1 MASRCTVSMFTFQWP
16 SALLLICLL
25 IPISWL
31 QHRARR
37 ERIII
42 LRSMGAERKTHR
54 PIQDGLRLIAWALIA
69 LAVARPGY
77 APYQEANSQTGR
89 DVVFALDVSQ
99 SMLARDVS
107 PNRLEVAKQGI
118 RDALDHFSN
127 ERVALIVYAGTAS
140 ILCPL
145 TYDYDFVRYMLE
157 QANPRT
163 VDFGGTTLQSAI
175 EKAVDQIFDPE
186 RDGVQDLVI
195 LSDGGDHGSRME
207 RVETLLAES
216 NTGLLIVGLGD
227 PSNGSPILLP
237 QEDGSLETL
246 EIDQETVLTKL
257 EDALLRNLSATYPN
271 AEYIAAETKPFHLG
285 QVYNEY
291 ATDKST
297 LASKANSGKLIY
309 QEAALLFLIPGLIC
323 LLLAERWGLR
333 RLGSSA
339 IVLSLF
345 FCGFPQ
351 SSVRAETALKALET
365 DFEKATEFIQSEAYD
380 EALEILNTTFGQNT
394 SDLLSAEQMAASQ
407 LNRGLCLIGLSERQA
422 EQSPIAALELAQKAR
437 LAFLQSKAYKQDFER
452 AGLRIELSSTWIQ
465 ELKGL
470 IEEEGNQASDDSRQQ
485 SSEDGENESFEDYE
499 DMYEED
505 YSEMSESM
513 PDSSYNEGDLA
524 AGSSMQPLPAPNYT
538 IEDILLEE
546 KGNLQFRQQKRANA
560 NAAKVEKDY

>member
-1 MASRCTVSMFTFQWP
+1 MSSFTFQWP

-25 IPISWL
+25 IPISWML
-31 QHRARR
+31 RRARKQR
-37 ERIII
+37 KII
-42 LRSMGAERKTHR
+42 LRSMGVERRTHR
-54 PIQDGLRLIAWALIA
+54 LLKDGLRLIAWALIA
-69 LAVARPGY
+69 LTIARPGY
-77 APYQEANSQTGR
+77 APYYEATSQTGR

-118 RDALDHFSN
+118 RDALDQFSN

-145 TYDYDFVRYMLE
+145 TYDYDFARYMLE

-163 VDFGGTTLQSAI
+163 VDFGGTTLQSAV

-186 RDGVQDLVI
+186 RNGVQDLLI
-195 LSDGGDHGSRME
+195 LTDGGDHGSQME
-207 RVETLLAES
+207 RVETLLVES
-216 NTGLLIVGLGD
+216 NTGLLVVGLGD
-227 PSNGSPILLP
+227 PNNGSPILLP
-237 QEDGSLETL
+237 QEDGSLLTL
-246 EIDQETVLTKL
+246 EIDQQPVLTQL
-257 EDALLRNLSATYPN
+257 EDALLRNLSTTYPN

-285 QVYNEY
+285 QLYNEY
-291 ATDKST
+291 AADKST
-297 LASKANSGKLIY
+297 LAGNANSGKLIY
-309 QEAALLFLIPGLIC
+309 QEAAIFFLIPGLIC
-323 LLLAERWGLR
+323 LLLAERWSAR
-333 RLGSSA
+333 SLGSSA

-351 SSVRAETALKALET
+351 ASVRAETALHPLET
-365 DFEKATEFIQSEAYD
+365 DFDKTTLLIEGENYD
-380 EALEILNTTFGQNT
+380 EALETLNSIIEQCAYGQ
-394 SDLLSAEQMAASQ
+394 LSTEQMAAS
-407 LNRGLCLIGLSERQA
+407 LFNRGLCLIKLSVQQA
-422 EQSPIAALELAQKAR
+422 EQSPGGALELAKKAR
-437 LAFLQSKAYKQDFER
+437 LAFLKSKAYKPDFER

-470 IEEEGNQASDDSRQQ
+470 IEEEGNQASTDSSPQ
-485 SSEDGENESFEDYE
+485 SSEETENESLDDYE
-499 DMYEED
+499 EMYEDD
-505 YSEMSESM
+505 YSELSESM

-524 AGSSMQPLPAPNYT
+524 AGSSMQSLPAPNYT

>member
-25 IPISWL
+25 IPISWML
-31 QHRARR
+31 HRARKQR
-37 ERIII
+37 KII
-42 LRSMGAERKTHR
+42 LRSMGAESRTRR
-54 PIQDGLRLIAWALIA
+54 PIQDGLRLVAWALIA

-77 APYQEANSQTGR
+77 APYYEVTSQTGR

-118 RDALDHFSN
+118 RDALNQFSN

-145 TYDYDFVRYMLE
+145 TYDYDFARYMLE

-163 VDFGGTTLQSAI
+163 VDFGGTALQSAV

-186 RDGVQDLVI
+186 RSGVQDLLI

-207 RVETLLAES
+207 RVETLLTES

-237 QEDGSLETL
+237 QEDGSLQTL
-246 EIDQETVLTKL
+246 EINQETILTKL

-271 AEYIAAETKPFHLG
+271 AVYIAAETRPFNLG
-285 QVYNEY
+285 QLYNDY
-291 ATDKST
+291 AADKST
-297 LASKANSGKLIY
+297 LASNANSGKLIY
-309 QEAALLFLIPGLIC
+309 QEAAIFFLIPGLIC
-323 LLLAERWGLR
+323 LLLAEREGARSLS
-333 RLGSSA
+333 SSA
-339 IVLSLF
+339 IILSLF

-351 SSVRAETALKALET
+351 SSVRAETTLKAIVT
-365 DFEKATEFIQSEAYD
+365 DFEKAAAFMQSEAYD
-380 EALEILNTTFGQNT
+380 EALEILNTTYGQSN
-394 SDLLSAEQMAASQ
+394 SILLSAEQMAASLFNQ
-407 LNRGLCLIGLSERQA
+407 GLCLIGLSERQA

-437 LAFLQSKAYKQDFER
+437 LAFLQSKAYKQDFKR

-465 ELKGL
+465 ELKCL
-470 IEEEGNQASDDSRQQ
+470 IEEEGNQASDDSKPQ
-485 SSEDGENESFEDYE
+485 SSEDDGNESFEDYE
-499 DMYEED
+499 DMYEDD
-505 YSEMSESM
+505 YSELNESM

-560 NAAKVEKDY
+560 NAAKVKKDY

>member
-1 MASRCTVSMFTFQWP
+1 MASRCAVSMFTFQWP

-42 LRSMGAERKTHR
+42 LRSMGADRKTHR

-99 SMLARDVS
+99 SMLARDVP

-118 RDALDHFSN
+118 RDALDQFSN
-127 ERVALIVYAGTAS
+127 ERVALIVYAGSAS

-237 QEDGSLETL
+237 QEDGSLQTL
-246 EIDQETVLTKL
+246 EID
-257 EDALLRNLSATYPN
+257 
-271 AEYIAAETKPFHLG
+271 
-285 QVYNEY
+285 
-291 ATDKST
+291 
-297 LASKANSGKLIY
+297 
-309 QEAALLFLIPGLIC
+309 
-323 LLLAERWGLR
+323 
-333 RLGSSA
+333 
-339 IVLSLF
+339 
-345 FCGFPQ
+345 
-351 SSVRAETALKALET
+351 
-365 DFEKATEFIQSEAYD
+365 
-380 EALEILNTTFGQNT
+380 
-394 SDLLSAEQMAASQ
+394 
-407 LNRGLCLIGLSERQA
+407 
-422 EQSPIAALELAQKAR
+422 
-437 LAFLQSKAYKQDFER
+437 
-452 AGLRIELSSTWIQ
+452 
-465 ELKGL
+465 
-470 IEEEGNQASDDSRQQ
+470 
-485 SSEDGENESFEDYE
+485 
-499 DMYEED
+499 
-505 YSEMSESM
+505 
-513 PDSSYNEGDLA
+513 
-524 AGSSMQPLPAPNYT
+524 
-538 IEDILLEE
+538 
-546 KGNLQFRQQKRANA
+546 
-560 NAAKVEKDY
+560 

>member
-1 MASRCTVSMFTFQWP
+1 MSSFTFQWP
-16 SALLLICLL
+16 STLLLICLL
-25 IPISWL
+25 IPISWIL
-31 QHRARR
+31 HHARKQR
-37 ERIII
+37 KII
-42 LRSMGAERKTHR
+42 LRSMGAERRTHR
-54 PIQDGLRLIAWALIA
+54 PIQDALRLIAWALIA

-77 APYQEANSQTGR
+77 APYYEATSQTGR

-118 RDALDHFSN
+118 RDALDQFSN
-127 ERVALIVYAGTAS
+127 DRVALIVYAGSAS

-163 VDFGGTTLQSAI
+163 VDFGGTTLQSAV

-186 RDGVQDLVI
+186 RNGVQDLLI
-195 LSDGGDHGSRME
+195 LTDGGDHGSQME
-207 RVETLLAES
+207 RVETLLAKS

-227 PSNGSPILLP
+227 PNNGSPILVA
-237 QEDGSLETL
+237 QEDGSLQTL
-246 EIDQETVLTKL
+246 EIDQQAVLTKL
-257 EDALLRNLSATYPN
+257 EDALLRNLSATYSN
-271 AEYIAAETKPFHLG
+271 AEYIAAETRPFHLG
-285 QVYNEY
+285 QLYNDY

-297 LASKANSGKLIY
+297 LDSNANSGKLIY
-309 QEAALLFLIPGLIC
+309 QEAAIFFLIPGLIC

-351 SSVRAETALKALET
+351 SSIRAETALKALET
-365 DFEKATEFIQSEAYD
+365 DFEKATALMEGKVYD
-380 EALEILNTTFGQNT
+380 EALEILNATSGQSA
-394 SDLLSAEQMAASQ
+394 SDQLSAEQMAAS
-407 LNRGLCLIGLSERQA
+407 LFNRGLCLIELSVQKA
-422 EQSPIAALELAQKAR
+422 EESPIAALELAQKAR

-452 AGLRIELSSTWIQ
+452 AGLRIELSSRWIQ
-465 ELKGL
+465 ELRDL
-470 IEEEGNQASDDSRQQ
+470 IEKEGNQASDDSNPQ
-485 SSEDGENESFEDYE
+485 SSEDGDNESFEDYE
-499 DMYEED
+499 DMYEDD

>member
-1 MASRCTVSMFTFQWP
+1 MSSFTFQWP

-31 QHRARR
+31 LRRARKQR
-37 ERIII
+37 KII
-42 LRSMGAERKTHR
+42 LRSMGAERRTHR
-54 PIQDGLRLIAWALIA
+54 VLKDGLRLVAWALIA

-77 APYQEANSQTGR
+77 APYYEATSQTGR

-118 RDALDHFSN
+118 RDALDQFSN

-145 TYDYDFVRYMLE
+145 TYDYDFARYMLE

-163 VDFGGTTLQSAI
+163 VDFGGTTLQSAV

-186 RDGVQDLVI
+186 RNGVQDLLI
-195 LSDGGDHGSRME
+195 LTDGGDHGSQME

-216 NTGLLIVGLGD
+216 NTGLLVVGLGD
-227 PSNGSPILLP
+227 PNNGSPILIP
-237 QEDGSLETL
+237 QEDGSLLTL
-246 EIDQETVLTKL
+246 KIDQKPVLTKL
-257 EDALLRNLSATYPN
+257 EDALLRNLSASYPN

-285 QVYNEY
+285 QLYNDY
-291 ATDKST
+291 AADKST
-297 LASKANSGKLIY
+297 LSGNANSGKIIY
-309 QEAALLFLIPGLIC
+309 QEAAIFFLIPGLIC
-323 LLLAERWGLR
+323 LLLAERWSAR
-333 RLGSSA
+333 KLGSSA

-351 SSVRAETALKALET
+351 VSVRAETVLHALET
-365 DFEKATEFIQSEAYD
+365 DFDKATELIEGETYD
-380 EALEILNTTFGQNT
+380 EALETLNSIIEQSASGQ
-394 SDLLSAEQMAASQ
+394 LSAEQMAAS
-407 LNRGLCLIGLSERQA
+407 LFNRGLCLIELSVQQA
-422 EQSPIAALELAQKAR
+422 EQSPAGALELAQKAR
-437 LAFLQSKAYKQDFER
+437 LAFLKSKAYKQDFER
-452 AGLRIELSSTWIQ
+452 AGLRIELSTRWIQ

-470 IEEEGNQASDDSRQQ
+470 IEEEGNQASDDSSPQ
-485 SSEDGENESFEDYE
+485 SSEDAENESLDDYE
-499 DMYEED
+499 DMYEDD

-513 PDSSYNEGDLA
+513 PDSSYSEGDLA
-524 AGSSMQPLPAPNYT
+524 AGSSMQSLPAPNYT

>member
-25 IPISWL
+25 IPISWML
-31 QHRARR
+31 HRARKQR
-37 ERIII
+37 KII
-42 LRSMGAERKTHR
+42 LRSMGAESRTRR
-54 PIQDGLRLIAWALIA
+54 PIQDGLRLVAWALIA

-77 APYQEANSQTGR
+77 APYYEVTSQTGR

-118 RDALDHFSN
+118 RDALDQFSK

-145 TYDYDFVRYMLE
+145 TYDYDFARYMLE

-163 VDFGGTTLQSAI
+163 VDFGGTTLQSAV

-186 RDGVQDLVI
+186 RSGVQDLLI

-207 RVETLLAES
+207 RVKTLLNES
-216 NTGLLIVGLGD
+216 NSGLLIVGLGD

-237 QEDGSLETL
+237 QEDGSLQTL
-246 EIDQETVLTKL
+246 EIDQETILTKL

-271 AEYIAAETKPFHLG
+271 AVYIAAETRPFNLG
-285 QVYNEY
+285 QLYNDY
-291 ATDKST
+291 AADKST
-297 LASKANSGKLIY
+297 LASNANSGKLIY
-309 QEAALLFLIPGLIC
+309 QEAAIFFLIPGLIC
-323 LLLAERWGLR
+323 LLLAEREGARSLS
-333 RLGSSA
+333 SSA
-339 IVLSLF
+339 VILSLF

-351 SSVRAETALKALET
+351 SSVRAETALKAIGT
-365 DFEKATEFIQSEAYD
+365 DFEKAAAFMQSEAYD
-380 EALEILNTTFGQNT
+380 EALEILNTTYGQST
-394 SDLLSAEQMAASQ
+394 SYLLSAEQMAASIF
-407 LNRGLCLIGLSERQA
+407 NRGLCLIGLSERQA
-422 EQSPIAALELAQKAR
+422 EQSPIAALELAKKAR
-437 LAFLQSKAYKQDFER
+437 LAFLQSKAYKQDFKR

-465 ELKGL
+465 ELKCL
-470 IEEEGNQASDDSRQQ
+470 IEEEGNQASDDSKPQ
-485 SSEDGENESFEDYE
+485 SSEDDGNESFEDYE
-499 DMYEED
+499 DMYEDD
-505 YSEMSESM
+505 YSEMNESM

-560 NAAKVEKDY
+560 NAAKVKKDY

>member
-54 PIQDGLRLIAWALIA
+54 PIQDGLRLIAWTLIA

-118 RDALDHFSN
+118 RDALDQFSN

-237 QEDGSLETL
+237 QEDGSLQTL

-257 EDALLRNLSATYPN
+257 EDALLRNLSATYTN
-271 AEYIAAETKPFHLG
+271 AEYIAVETKPFHLG
-285 QVYNEY
+285 NF
-291 ATDKST
+291 TMST
-297 LASKANSGKLIY
+297 RPKNRRWPAKPIAENSSTKKPLYSFSSLA
-309 QEAALLFLIPGLIC
+309 LF
-323 LLLAERWGLR
+323 A
-333 RLGSSA
+333 
-339 IVLSLF
+339 F
-345 FCGFPQ
+345 
-351 SSVRAETALKALET
+351 
-365 DFEKATEFIQSEAYD
+365 Y
-380 EALEILNTTFGQNT
+380 
-394 SDLLSAEQMAASQ
+394 LLSV
-407 LNRGLCLIGLSERQA
+407 G
-422 EQSPIAALELAQKAR
+422 
-437 LAFLQSKAYKQDFER
+437 AF
-452 AGLRIELSSTWIQ
+452 AG
-465 ELKGL
+465 
-470 IEEEGNQASDDSRQQ
+470 
-485 SSEDGENESFEDYE
+485 
-499 DMYEED
+499 
-505 YSEMSESM
+505 
-513 PDSSYNEGDLA
+513 
-524 AGSSMQPLPAPNYT
+524 
-538 IEDILLEE
+538 
-546 KGNLQFRQQKRANA
+546 
-560 NAAKVEKDY
+560 

>member
-1 MASRCTVSMFTFQWP
+1 
-16 SALLLICLL
+16 
-25 IPISWL
+25 
-31 QHRARR
+31 
-37 ERIII
+37 
-42 LRSMGAERKTHR
+42 
-54 PIQDGLRLIAWALIA
+54 
-69 LAVARPGY
+69 
-77 APYQEANSQTGR
+77 
-89 DVVFALDVSQ
+89 
-99 SMLARDVS
+99 
-107 PNRLEVAKQGI
+107 
-118 RDALDHFSN
+118 SN

-175 EKAVDQIFDPE
+175 EKAVDQVFNPE

-195 LSDGGDHGSRME
+195 LSDGGDHGSQME

-237 QEDGSLETL
+237 QEDGSLQTL
-246 EIDQETVLTKL
+246 EIDQEAILTKL

-285 QVYNEY
+285 QLYNDY
-291 ATDKST
+291 ATEKST

-309 QEAALLFLIPGLIC
+309 REAAIFFLIPSLVC

-333 RLGSSA
+333 RLCSSA
-339 IVLSLF
+339 ILLTLF

-351 SSVRAETALKALET
+351 SSVRAETALNALET
-365 DFEKATEFIQSEAYD
+365 DFEKATEFIQSQAYD
-380 EALEILNTTFGQNT
+380 EALEILNTTIGHNA

-407 LNRGLCLIGLSERQA
+407 LNRGLCLISLSKRQA
-422 EQSPIAALELAQKAR
+422 KQSPIAALELAQKAR
-437 LAFLQSKAYKQDFER
+437 LAFLQSKAYKQEFER

-470 IEEEGNQASDDSRQQ
+470 IKEEGNQASDDSRQQ
-485 SSEDGENESFEDYE
+485 SSEEGENESFEDYE
-499 DMYEED
+499 DIYEED
-505 YSEMSESM
+505 YSEISESM
-513 PDSSYNEGDLA
+513 PDSSYNEG
-524 AGSSMQPLPAPNYT
+524 
-538 IEDILLEE
+538 
-546 KGNLQFRQQKRANA
+546 
-560 NAAKVEKDY
+560 

>member
-25 IPISWL
+25 IPISWML
-31 QHRARR
+31 HRARKQR
-37 ERIII
+37 KII
-42 LRSMGAERKTHR
+42 LRSMGAESRTRR
-54 PIQDGLRLIAWALIA
+54 PIQDGLRLVAWALIA

-77 APYQEANSQTGR
+77 APYYEVTSQTGR

-107 PNRLEVAKQGI
+107 PNRLEVARQGI
-118 RDALDHFSN
+118 RDALDQFSN

-186 RDGVQDLVI
+186 RSGVQDLVI

-207 RVETLLAES
+207 RVETLLSES

-227 PSNGSPILLP
+227 PSKGSPILLP
-237 QEDGSLETL
+237 QEDGSLQTL
-246 EIDQETVLTKL
+246 EIDQQTVLTKL

-271 AEYIAAETKPFHLG
+271 AVYIAAETRPFNLG
-285 QVYNEY
+285 QLYNDYMAE
-291 ATDKST
+291 KST
-297 LASKANSGKLIY
+297 LASNTNSGKLIY
-309 QEAALLFLIPGLIC
+309 QEAAIFFLIPGLIC
-323 LLLAERWGLR
+323 LLLAERKGAR
-333 RLGSSA
+333 SLGSSA
-339 IVLSLF
+339 VILSLF
-345 FCGFPQ
+345 FCGFSQ
-351 SSVRAETALKALET
+351 SSVRAETALKAIGV
-365 DFEKATEFIQSEAYD
+365 DFEKAAAFMQSEAYD
-380 EALEILNTTFGQNT
+380 EALEILNTTYGQST
-394 SDLLSAEQMAASQ
+394 SNLLSAEQMAAS
-407 LNRGLCLIGLSERQA
+407 LFNRGLCLIELSERQA

-437 LAFLQSKAYKQDFER
+437 LAFLQSKAYKQDFKR

-470 IEEEGNQASDDSRQQ
+470 IEEEGNQASDDSNPQ
-485 SSEDGENESFEDYE
+485 SSEDDGNESFEDYE
-499 DMYEED
+499 DMYEDD
-505 YSEMSESM
+505 YSEMNESM

-560 NAAKVEKDY
+560 NAAKVKKDY

>member
-1 MASRCTVSMFTFQWP
+1 MSSFTFQWP

-31 QHRARR
+31 LRRARKQR
-37 ERIII
+37 KII
-42 LRSMGAERKTHR
+42 LRSMGAERRTHR
-54 PIQDGLRLIAWALIA
+54 VLKDGLRLVAWALIA

-77 APYQEANSQTGR
+77 APYYEATSQTGR

-118 RDALDHFSN
+118 RDALDQFSN

-145 TYDYDFVRYMLE
+145 TYDYDFARYMLE

-163 VDFGGTTLQSAI
+163 VDFGGTTLQSAV

-186 RDGVQDLVI
+186 RNGVQDLLI
-195 LSDGGDHGSRME
+195 LTDGGDHGSQME

-216 NTGLLIVGLGD
+216 NTGLLVVGLGD
-227 PSNGSPILLP
+227 PNNGSQILLP
-237 QEDGSLETL
+237 QEDGSLQTL
-246 EIDQETVLTKL
+246 EIDQQPVLTKL

-285 QVYNEY
+285 QLYDDY
-291 ATDKST
+291 AAEKST
-297 LASKANSGKLIY
+297 LSGNANSGKLIY
-309 QEAALLFLIPGLIC
+309 QDAAIFFLIPGLIC
-323 LLLAERWGLR
+323 LLLAERWSAR
-333 RLGSSA
+333 KLGSSA

-351 SSVRAETALKALET
+351 VSVRAETVLHALEA
-365 DFEKATEFIQSEAYD
+365 DFDKATALIEGETYD
-380 EALEILNTTFGQNT
+380 EALETLNSIIEQSASGQ
-394 SDLLSAEQMAASQ
+394 LSAEQMAAS
-407 LNRGLCLIGLSERQA
+407 LFNRGLCLIKLSFQQA
-422 EQSPIAALELAQKAR
+422 EQSPVGALALAQKAR
-437 LAFLQSKAYKQDFER
+437 LAFLKSKAYKQDFER
-452 AGLRIELSSTWIQ
+452 AGLRIELSSRWIQ

-470 IEEEGNQASDDSRQQ
+470 IEEEGNQASDDSSPQ
-485 SSEDGENESFEDYE
+485 SPEDAENESLDDYE
-499 DMYEED
+499 DMYEDD

-524 AGSSMQPLPAPNYT
+524 AGSSMQSLPAPNYT

>member
-1 MASRCTVSMFTFQWP
+1 MSSFTFQWP
-16 SALLLICLL
+16 STLLLICLL
-25 IPISWL
+25 IPISWIL
-31 QHRARR
+31 HRARK
-37 ERIII
+37 ERKII
-42 LRSMGAERKTHR
+42 LHSMGAERRTHR
-54 PIQDGLRLIAWALIA
+54 LLKDGLSLIAWALIA
-69 LAVARPGY
+69 LTVARPGY
-77 APYQEANSQTGR
+77 APYHEANSQTGR

-118 RDALDHFSN
+118 RDALNQFSN

-145 TYDYDFVRYMLE
+145 TYDYDFARYMLE
-157 QANPRT
+157 EANPRT
-163 VDFGGTTLQSAI
+163 VDFGGTTLQSAV

-186 RDGVQDLVI
+186 RNGVQDLLI
-195 LSDGGDHGSRME
+195 LTDGGDHGSQME

-227 PSNGSPILLP
+227 PNNGSPILIA
-237 QEDGSLETL
+237 QEDGSLQTL
-246 EIDQETVLTKL
+246 EIDQQAVLTKL

-271 AEYIAAETKPFHLG
+271 TEYIAAETRPFHLG
-285 QVYNEY
+285 QLYNEY

-297 LASKANSGKLIY
+297 LASNANSGKLIY
-309 QEAALLFLIPGLIC
+309 QDAAIFFLIPGLIC

-351 SSVRAETALKALET
+351 SSVLAETALKTLEA
-365 DFEKATEFIQSEAYD
+365 DFEKATALMEGKAYD
-380 EALEILNTTFGQNT
+380 EALEILNTTIGQST
-394 SDLLSAEQMAASQ
+394 SNLLSAEQMAVS
-407 LNRGLCLIGLSERQA
+407 LFNRGLCLIELSVQKA
-422 EQSPIAALELAQKAR
+422 EESPSDALGLAQQAR

-452 AGLRIELSSTWIQ
+452 AGLRIELSSKWIR
-465 ELKGL
+465 ELRDL
-470 IEEEGNQASDDSRQQ
+470 IEKEENQASDDSRQQ
-485 SSEDGENESFEDYE
+485 SSEDGENESLDDYE
-499 DMYEED
+499 DIYEDD

>member
-25 IPISWL
+25 IPISWML
-31 QHRARR
+31 HRARR
-37 ERIII
+37 QRKII
-42 LRSMGAERKTHR
+42 LRSMGAESRTHR
-54 PIQDGLRLIAWALIA
+54 PIQDGLRLVAWALIA

-77 APYQEANSQTGR
+77 APYHEVTSQEGR

-118 RDALDHFSN
+118 RDALDQFSN

-145 TYDYDFVRYMLE
+145 TYDYDFARYMLE

-163 VDFGGTTLQSAI
+163 VDFGGTTLQSAV

-186 RDGVQDLVI
+186 RSGVQDLLI
-195 LSDGGDHGSRME
+195 LSDGGDHGSQME
-207 RVETLLAES
+207 RVETLLNES
-216 NTGLLIVGLGD
+216 NSGLLIVGLGD

-237 QEDGSLETL
+237 QEDGSLQTL
-246 EIDQETVLTKL
+246 EIDQQTILTKL
-257 EDALLRNLSATYPN
+257 EDAQLRNLSATYPN
-271 AEYIAAETKPFHLG
+271 AVYIAAETRPFNLG
-285 QVYNEY
+285 QLYNDY
-291 ATDKST
+291 AADKST
-297 LASKANSGKLIY
+297 LASNANSGKLIY
-309 QEAALLFLIPGLIC
+309 QEAAIFLLIPSLIC
-323 LLLAERWGLR
+323 LLLAERKGAR
-333 RLGSSA
+333 SPGFSA

-351 SSVRAETALKALET
+351 SSVRAETALKAIET
-365 DFEKATEFIQSEAYD
+365 DFEKAAAFMQSEAYD
-380 EALEILNTTFGQNT
+380 EALEILNSTFGQNA
-394 SDLLSAEQMAASQ
+394 SKLISAEQMAAS
-407 LNRGLCLIGLSERQA
+407 LFNRGLCLIEQSEQQA
-422 EQSPIAALELAQKAR
+422 EQSPISALELAKKAR
-437 LAFLQSKAYKQDFER
+437 SAFLQSKAYKQDFKR

-470 IEEEGNQASDDSRQQ
+470 IEEEGNQASDDSNPQ
-485 SSEDGENESFEDYE
+485 SSEDDGNENYEDYE
-499 DMYEED
+499 DMYEDD

-524 AGSSMQPLPAPNYT
+524 TGLSMQPLPAPNYT